1 MPLAVQTLVVG
12 PLQTNCYLVSG
23 GGSKEAIVIDPGG
36 DPERILQVVEDG
48 GLTVALIV
56 DTHAHFDHVAANAAI
71 REATE
76 APIAIHRLDA
86 EALARP
92 ATLFGFSLGGPASP
106 PADRLLEDD
115 EEIVVGEVT
124 LRVLLTPGHTP
135 GGISLLY
142 EPQPAVFS
150 GDALFQLGVG
160 RADLPGGDYETL
172 LNSIRSRLFTLPDST
187 VVYPGHGPATTIGA
201 ERAGNPYVGTGS
213 R

>member
-36 DPERILQVVEDG
+36 DPGRILQVVEDE

-71 REATE
+71 HEATE

-106 PADRLLEDD
+106 PAGRLLEDD
-115 EEIVVGEVT
+115 EEIEVGEVT

-150 GDALFQLGVG
+150 GDALFQLGIG

-187 VVYPGHGPATTIGA
+187 VVYPGHGPATTVGA